1 MSLGRE
7 PLRESNPPSRG
18 TGEVSDV
25 FTTDRDVRR
34 GTLET
39 ASPLAGVACSTA
51 EQRRGLK
58 TIPGGVEP
66 PTLRLPMQPISSPP
80 ANRIGGE
87 PTMLSMPLR
96 AEPCGSRDSNPF
108 GAEAPY
114 RSNSHLH
121 HRRIRASRADVK
133 SWGTDDFGGT
143 PADTRSASRRSAR
156 SPRRTSPARPI
167 PRHDRSEAGL
177 NLLFHVSEVSKIFTT
192 SVFHHIL
199 PRPPMI
205 GTDVPSRTESSRF
218 TVAPLFAVE
227 HRQRGWSGN
236 GYSKSDHHVGSVR

>member
-39 ASPLAGVACSTA
+39 ASPLEGVACSTA

-108 GAEAPY
+108 GAEAP
-114 RSNSHLH
+114 
-121 HRRIRASRADVK
+121 
-133 SWGTDDFGGT
+133 
-143 PADTRSASRRSAR
+143 
-156 SPRRTSPARPI
+156 
-167 PRHDRSEAGL
+167 
-177 NLLFHVSEVSKIFTT
+177 FHEVTVIFTT
-192 SVFHHIL
+192 AASARRARSFEGAGEQAILGEPRAIRGALLSKRSQPATHQPCQADSTARSIGGGTEPAFPWERSIQNLHHQ
-199 PRPPMI
+199 RM
-205 GTDVPSRTESSRF
+205 SSHARE
-218 TVAPLFAVE
+218 TS
-227 HRQRGWSGN
+227 HNW
-236 GYSKSDHHVGSVR
+236 Y